1 MVEAPNMPPK
11 KGMNSMNRM
20 IPSTRMIVIN
30 EYLQYCSLALISE
43 ILIYK
48 YRTRFEG
55 AMFA

>member
-1 MVEAPNMPPK
+1 MPPK